1 MIETEETTPEL
12 SENSLKAM
20 YFNTAV
26 LGTLSFIAAYILV
39 YIGYSVI
46 TGLFGLFF
54 DMELKWF
61 YYHLKITP
69 TEEWMW
75 TKKRIVVIFTAGPVA
90 GLVIALISRILYATI
105 LKHRDNILR
114 TIVFWTYFHGIGF
127 FFGTAIVGVLM
138 NLSDLLDTNRG
149 FGLTFYFLAFSNNWQ
164 IFISAV
170 SIIAMVIVGLM
181 SYQFAIK
188 TSLSRRLFKGGP
200 KYRLR
205 FLLNATTIPWFVG
218 SLIILALQYPNY
230 GVYYTMYFPVIGLM
244 MVPILS
250 LYNMRV
256 SSTSVK
262 TDKTSQVRPRLS
274 LLITVLALVIFYR
287 IILGFGFIQL
297 NSREEIGAEIPQT
310 EFEEVAPESTKPEN
324 VR

>member
-1 MIETEETTPEL
+1 MLETEENTSEL
-12 SENSLKAM
+12 SENSLRAM

-39 YIGYSVI
+39 YIGYSII
-46 TGLFGLFF
+46 TGAFGLFF

-61 YYHLKITP
+61 YYHLKIKP
-69 TEEWMW
+69 LEEWMW
-75 TKKRIVVIFTAGPVA
+75 TQKRVVIIYIAGPII
-90 GLVIALISRILYATI
+90 GLFIAFASRILYATV

-114 TIVFWTYFHGIGF
+114 NIVFWTYFHGIGF
-127 FFGTAIVGVLM
+127 FFGSAIVGVLM

-149 FGLTFYFLAFSNNWQ
+149 FGLVFYFLLFSNNWQ
-164 IFISAV
+164 IFVAAI
-170 SIIAMVIVGLM
+170 SIIAMVIVGLL

-218 SLIILALQYPNY
+218 SLILLALQYPNY
-230 GVYYTMYFPVIGLM
+230 NVYTTMYFPVIGLM

-262 TDKTSQVRPRLS
+262 TDKASQVRPRMS
-274 LLITVLALVIFYR
+274 LLITAFALIVFYR
-287 IILGFGFIQL
+287 VVLGFGL
-297 NSREEIGAEIPQT
+297 NFNSLNDRGIDLPQT
-310 EFEEVAPESTKPEN
+310 KFEEVAPETPSPTSD
-324 VR
+324 R